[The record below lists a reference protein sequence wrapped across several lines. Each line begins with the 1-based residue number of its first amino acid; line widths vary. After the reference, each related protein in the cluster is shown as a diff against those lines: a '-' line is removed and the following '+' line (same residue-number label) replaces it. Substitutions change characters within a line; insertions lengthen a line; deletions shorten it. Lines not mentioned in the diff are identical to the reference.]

1 MADNR
6 VKDYLLAFAVG
17 AAFVIWTAAA
27 YNLGRQ
33 EVMRALSGAVNAP
46 PDTLVANPPCSAND
60 SLLRLS
66 YDLGNKRLYFY
77 HKPSS
82 VLPPRLYYRTQTN
95 TRSFQQSRGLTSSSQ
110 REDSGWRDLN
120 CVLQYTTPDC
130 PPGCPSCS
138 HSCGL
143 FAGVRKDSAGM
154 RTQQDNVPSNSSCD
168 LCRSAKPHNSR
179 MDGEQGKEPSLCR
192 CDNTRICSRS
202 AKRAGGENVH
212 DRERKLRTEVHS
224 PIWASKFLFLTS

>member
-1 MADNR
+1 MDHDR
-6 VKDYLLAFAVG
+6 VRLAALAFGIG
-17 AAFVIWTAAA
+17 AAFILWTAASFHI
-27 YNLGRQ
+27 GRQ
-33 EVMRALSGAVNAP
+33 AGKRSPQPAVNVKA
-46 PDTLVANPPCSAND
+46 DTLVANPPCSAND

-66 YDLGNKRLYFY
+66 YDPGNKRLYFY

-95 TRSFQQSRGLTSSSQ
+95 TRSFQRSRGLTSSWQ

-120 CVLQYTTPDC
+120 CVLQYTTPGC
-130 PPGCPSCS
+130 PPGCPPCS
-138 HSCGL
+138 RSCGL
-143 FAGVRKDSAGM
+143 FAGVRADSAGM
-154 RTQQDNVPSNSSCD
+154 RTQQDNVPSNSSCA

-179 MDGEQGKEPSLCR
+179 MDGEQGKEPSPYR

-202 AKRAGGENVH
+202 AKRVGGENEH

-224 PIWASKFLFLTS
+224 PILASKFLFLTS

>member
-1 MADNR
+1 MTTFQKIALPFCLG
-6 VKDYLLAFAVG
+6 LLLSASLLTAFK
-17 AAFVIWTAAA
+17 
-27 YNLGRQ
+27 LGQ
-33 EVMRALSGAVNAP
+33 HYAPTSPGLPVNVQT
-46 PDTLVANPPCSAND
+46 DTLPANPPCSAND

-66 YDLGNKRLYFY
+66 YDPGNKRLYFY

-82 VLPPRLYYRTQTN
+82 VVPPRLYYRTQTN
-95 TRSFQQSRGLTSSSQ
+95 THSYQRSRGLTSSSQ

-120 CVLQYTTPDC
+120 CVSQYTTPGC
-130 PPGCPSCS
+130 PPGCPPCS
-138 HSCGL
+138 RFCGL
-143 FAGVRKDSAGM
+143 FAGVRADSAGM

-179 MDGEQGKEPSLCR
+179 MDGEQGKEPFPCR

-202 AKRAGGENVH
+202 AKRAGGENEH

-224 PIWASKFLFLTS
+224 PIWASKFLFVDS